1 MQPWRPF
8 KALCSTARSDEYAL
22 NVSWS
27 LDSSRLI
34 VVNTAVSTLNV
45 SWSLDSSRLIVVN
58 TAVSSI
64 FMPQYSKILRAHCFW
79 SVSVC
84 TANFNVFQ

>member
-8 KALCSTARSDEYAL
+8 KALCSTAKSDDYAL

-34 VVNTAVSTLNV
+34 VVNTAVS
-45 SWSLDSSRLIVVN
+45 
-58 TAVSSI
+58 SI
-64 FMPQYSKILRAHCFW
+64 LMPLVSKILRAYCFW
-79 SVSVC
+79 SVSSSA
-84 TANFNVFQ
+84 ANFNVFNNFQIKT

>member
-34 VVNTAVSTLNV
+34 VVNTAVSSFFIPPVLKTPN
-45 SWSLDSSRLIVVN
+45 IG
-58 TAVSSI
+58 
-64 FMPQYSKILRAHCFW
+64 
-79 SVSVC
+79 
-84 TANFNVFQ
+84 

>member
-34 VVNTAVSTLNV
+34 VVNTAVSNILC
-45 SWSLDSSRLIVVN
+45 
-58 TAVSSI
+58 
-64 FMPQYSKILRAHCFW
+64 PQYGKLQTLAEFPIMIGYRFP
-79 SVSVC
+79 
-84 TANFNVFQ
+84 